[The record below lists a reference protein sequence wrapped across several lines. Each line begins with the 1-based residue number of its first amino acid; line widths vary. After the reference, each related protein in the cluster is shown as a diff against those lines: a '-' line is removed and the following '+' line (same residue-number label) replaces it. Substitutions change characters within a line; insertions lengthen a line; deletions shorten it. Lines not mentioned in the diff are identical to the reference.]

1 MKRIVCF
8 GFLLLSVYAVTA
20 QDEGVITKK
29 ERIDRSKSVFI
40 GLGPSFTLG
49 ENIGDYSVGFN
60 IEAGFLKRMNR
71 VFSIGPSLSYLSFD
85 YDPEETGF
93 NNVFIGGPYQDTQ
106 GNQYHEGLYFDLQG
120 GTLSLISLALNLKL
134 NFIPVKDDTKISVYG
149 FAKPF
154 ITSATREAVTGEGT
168 YLINYGDIES
178 EADWDYV
185 ENFDWSAGADDFYG
199 YQPPDDLGKQTQITG
214 GIFIGPGIE
223 FFPAGKVSGFFQ
235 ASIGYTFPVSYIST
249 KAYENSVN
257 YGNDLDVFLNQIEEY
272 PLTEEGFPSV
282 NLQFGVSYNF

>member
-60 IEAGFLKRMNR
+60 IEAGFVKRMNR

>member
-20 QDEGVITKK
+20 QNEGVITKR

-60 IEAGFLKRMNR
+60 IEAGFVKRMNR
-71 VFSIGPSLSYLSFD
+71 VFSIGPSLSYLSFE

-120 GTLSLISLALNLKL
+120 GTLSLISLAVNLKL

-154 ITSATREAVTGEGT
+154 LASATREAVTGEGT

-185 ENFDWSAGADDFYG
+185 EGFDWSAGADDFYG
-199 YQPPDDLGKQTQITG
+199 FQPSDDLGKQTQITG

-257 YGNDLDVFLNQIEEY
+257 YGNDLDVFLKQIEEY

>member
-8 GFLLLSVYAVTA
+8 GFLLLNTYAITA
-20 QDEGVITKK
+20 QDEGVITKR
-29 ERIDRSKSVFI
+29 ERIDRSKSIFI
-40 GLGPSFTLG
+40 GFGPSFTLG

-60 IEAGFLKRMNR
+60 IEAGFVKRMNR
-71 VFSIGPSLSYLSFD
+71 VFSIGPSLSYLSFK

-154 ITSATREAVTGEGT
+154 LTSATREAVTGEGT

-185 ENFDWSAGADDFYG
+185 EDFDWSAGADDFYG
-199 YQPPDDLGKQTQITG
+199 YQPSDDLGKQTQITG

-249 KAYENSVN
+249 KAYENSEN
-257 YGNDLDVFLNQIEEY
+257 YGNDLDVFLEQIEDY